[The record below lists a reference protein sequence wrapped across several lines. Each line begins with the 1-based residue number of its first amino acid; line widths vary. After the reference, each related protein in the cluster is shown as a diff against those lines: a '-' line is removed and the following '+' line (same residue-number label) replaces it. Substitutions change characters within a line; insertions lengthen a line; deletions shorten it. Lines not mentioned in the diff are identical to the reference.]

1 MIESSNKIGKV
12 LKVEKLENASF
23 NEELVSI
30 KVKQDGEEII
40 IQNSVPQNQAYAIKA
55 QKGREYILGMDN
67 ELGEVFITDYY
78 REPTMFSLIAI
89 FLVMVIAFGGFRGF
103 KALIS
108 LILTGIAIVYF
119 LIPGI
124 QNGDEPIL
132 LAVMIAAFATAVTM
146 FMIAGLSKKSLAAT
160 IGTTGG
166 VTAAGIIALAVIK
179 LAPLSGLA
187 STEAHLLLGG
197 LENKELNFQGI
208 LAAGILISSLGAAMD
223 VAISI
228 ASSAQEL
235 HQTDLKQPRRVLF
248 LHLINIGRDIMGTM
262 INTLILAYTGA
273 SIPLFLLLSQETGL
287 RLINM
292 EIIASELTAALAGS
306 IGLILAI
313 PLTAFASVVLL
324 KGMKKNG

>member
-1 MIESSNKIGKV
+1 MIDTTEKIGTV
-12 LKVEKLENASF
+12 LEVSPSDNTGF
-23 NEELVSI
+23 NEELVRI
-30 KVKQDGEEII
+30 KVKDDEQEIVI
-40 IQNSVPQNQAYAIKA
+40 KNVVPNNQAYAIKA
-55 QKGREYILGMDN
+55 EKGRDYVLGVDT
-67 ELGEVFITDYY
+67 EAGEIFITDYY
-78 REPTMFSLIAI
+78 REPAMFSLIGL
-89 FLVMVIAFGGFRGF
+89 FLLMVILFGGFRGF

-108 LILTGIAIVYF
+108 LLLTGLGVIYF

-124 QNGDEPIL
+124 QNGQEPIL
-132 LAVMIAAFATAVTM
+132 LAVAIAAFATAVTM

-166 VTAAGIIALAVIK
+166 VTAAGIIALVVIK
-179 LAPLSGLA
+179 MAPLSGLS

-197 LENKELNFQGI
+197 MPDSKLNFQGI

-235 HQTDLKQPRRVLF
+235 HQTDLNQPKRVLF
-248 LHLINIGRDIMGTM
+248 MHLINIGRDIMGTM

-273 SIPLFLLLSQETGL
+273 SIPLFLLLYNESGL

-292 EIIASELTAALAGS
+292 EIIATELTAALAGS

-313 PLTAFASVVLL
+313 PLTAISSVILL
-324 KGMKKNG
+324 KGMKKSG